1 MLIAT
6 YSLLI
11 SCLTVTLYH
20 DGLAPLLIPSMVE
33 MLFLLLSTPV
43 RQVMP
48 SRTGWSEEPIYQL
61 EHGNPE
67 EEVA

>member
-1 MLIAT
+1 
-6 YSLLI
+6 
-11 SCLTVTLYH
+11 
-20 DGLAPLLIPSMVE
+20 MVE

-48 SRTGWSEEPIYQL
+48 SRTGWSDEPIYQL